1 MKTPLFY
8 LMLLPFML
16 VISACDKVIDVQL
29 VNDSDK
35 LVIEGNITNVSG
47 TQTIKLN
54 TNVAFTNT
62 NTYPPVTGA
71 QVKVNDQYGNVYTFQ
86 ESSPGIYTIPTTA
99 GISGGVYKLHVT
111 IKGKTYDA
119 SSTMPA
125 QVALDNVRAF
135 KDNFSTDDN
144 KRKITVY
151 YHDPKGVVN
160 QYNFLLYVNDVQ
172 VKRVFANNDDFTDG
186 NKVTFDLAQDDISIY
201 AGDKVTVE
209 MQSVDKTMYTYW
221 FTLMQQGYKGPIG
234 GVTPSNPPS
243 NITPEALGYFSA
255 HTTQIKTITVN

>member
-8 LMLLPFML
+8 LMLSLIL
-16 VISACDKVIDVQL
+16 LTVSSCDKVIDVRL
-29 VNDSDK
+29 DNDSDK

-54 TNVAFTNT
+54 TNVAFSNT
-62 NTYPPVTGA
+62 NTYPSVTGA
-71 QVKVNDQYGNVYTFQ
+71 QVKVNDQYGNVYAFQ
-86 ESSPGIYTIPTTA
+86 EGSPGIYTIPKMA
-99 GISGGVYKLHVT
+99 GITGGVYKLSVT
-111 IKGKTYDA
+111 TKGKTYEA
-119 SSTMPA
+119 SSKIPV

-135 KDNFSTDDN
+135 KDNFSTDEN
-144 KRKITVY
+144 KKKITVY
-151 YHDPKGVVN
+151 YTDPKGLGN

-186 NKVTFDLAQDDISIY
+186 NKVAFDLAQDDISIY

-221 FTLMQQGYKGPIG
+221 YTLMQQGFKGPIG
-234 GVTPSNPPS
+234 GVTPSNPPN
-243 NITPEALGYFSA
+243 NITPEVLGYFSA
-255 HTTQIKTITVN
+255 HTIQTKTITVK